1 MASNVVMFPGAIN
14 PEAIMQKS
22 NDVTYELIE
31 NIVHTLNDNGID
43 IYGPDMELK
52 ISSIIKLL
60 KAIIEDNLGLENKN
74 IEIIEN
80 LIVKLK
86 EDI

>member
-1 MASNVVMFPGAIN
+1 
-14 PEAIMQKS
+14 
-22 NDVTYELIE
+22 
-31 NIVHTLNDNGID
+31 
-43 IYGPDMELK
+43 MELK
-52 ISSIIKLL
+52 ISSIVKLL